1 MTQKRKISTRKVMRA
16 IVSLI
21 LIICCVTALSSASKI
36 SKELRVRNVEIEI
49 LNDEKIH
56 FLDEAKVMQI
66 MRGKD
71 SIQIAQQLLK
81 EIDVRKMESLINSTA
96 WVKDAQV
103 YIDNLHNL
111 HVLVMQRIPIARV
124 FDVAGNSYYIDSSNK
139 ALPLSA
145 NYVHYT
151 PVITD
156 VPVFKNDSMRN
167 ALKLEMIYV
176 VNKIAAHPFWSSQV
190 SHFSIDSDLN
200 VVIHPILGNQKVII
214 GDTSNFDTKLNELY
228 AFYKRISNRIGWDKY
243 EVLDLRFKNQ
253 VVASP
258 ALPWKGPVD
267 KAVLNMNWARSMAD
281 SNLKQNKVTQVH
293 IDTAVKK
300 DVKAI
305 AIAKTQNAVVKPIAH
320 QDATTKAVS
329 KTYRLNKKISESK
342 KQEHVSPKYIYHKKT
357 N

>member
-16 IVSLI
+16 IVSLV

-36 SKELRVRNVEIEI
+36 SKELRVKKVEIEI

-71 SIQIAQQLLK
+71 SIQITQQLLR
-81 EIDVRKMESLINSTA
+81 EIDVRKMESLINSTP

-111 HVLVMQRIPIARV
+111 HVLVMQRMPIARV
-124 FDVAGNSYYIDSSNK
+124 FDVAGNSYYIDSNNK
-139 ALPLSA
+139 MLPLSA
-145 NYVHYT
+145 DYVHYT

-156 VPVFKNDSMRN
+156 VPVFKNDSLRT
-167 ALKLEMIYV
+167 ALKWEMIYV

-190 SHFSIDSDLN
+190 SHCSIDSEFN
-200 VVIHPILGNQKVII
+200 VVLHPVLGNQKVIV
-214 GDTSNFDTKLNELY
+214 GDTSNFDLKLNELF
-228 AFYKRISNRIGWDKY
+228 AFYKSISNRIGWDKY

-281 SNLKQNKVTQVH
+281 SSLKQKKVAQVLTDTVHKNNTKTLAAAKPANTLAKPNAHKDAANKNGT
-293 IDTAVKK
+293 
-300 DVKAI
+300 KAI
-305 AIAKTQNAVVKPIAH
+305 KQEQKINN
-320 QDATTKAVS
+320 
-329 KTYRLNKKISESK
+329 NKKS
-342 KQEHVSPKYIYHKKT
+342 EHVLPKYIYHKKS